1 MVDPGFVVL
10 QAAHRVKAS
19 PSTIRDSRALSR
31 PWHPS
36 RGREER
42 RSSVFENARGLGPLS
57 FASLGL
63 SALAKHRRTRRLAGA
78 KTPALRLPPEDQW
91 LQRLNLEAFAQEMS
105 DLGRELRAQ
114 QGEEDLQ
121 HLNRVVWWSDLCAV
135 LGLAS
140 MWMSPNPFTILALSL
155 WTHSRWTM
163 VAHHTIHGGYNQV
176 DSSGHYS
183 SKTFG
188 MGSLWR
194 RVVDW
199 FDWMLPEA
207 WSRYHNQVHHYR
219 VNEPDGD
226 PDYFEKYTDTWKL
239 NRELMTLLSMLFFKW
254 AFAAPNTYKALKL
267 SQMKG
272 DLPKDFDPKLTMTI
286 YQVFRMESLGEA
298 IFSAGELMTRV
309 IGPYLL
315 LHFVLLPLPFL
326 LIGPSFFWHA
336 VANLFLAELVAN
348 VHGFMVTTFNHT
360 GEDIYCFSS
369 GCRVN
374 SPTFY
379 LRAVIGSV
387 NCHTGGFLND
397 FLHGYLNY
405 QIEHHLWPDLSML
418 SYAKAQ
424 PKVKAICEKHGVP
437 YVQENIFARM
447 VKVLRI
453 FTGRAR
459 MRRFPE
465 EMERKEDFMAYN
477 DRGVAIR
484 DGTTKPSEQDLA
496 PAM

>member
-1 MVDPGFVVL
+1 MAVSTDPM
-10 QAAHRVKAS
+10 R
-19 PSTIRDSRALSR
+19 
-31 PWHPS
+31 
-36 RGREER
+36 
-42 RSSVFENARGLGPLS
+42 
-57 FASLGL
+57 
-63 SALAKHRRTRRLAGA
+63 
-78 KTPALRLPPEDQW
+78 
-91 LQRLNLEAFAQEMS
+91 
-105 DLGRELRAQ
+105 
-114 QGEEDLQ
+114 
-121 HLNRVVWWSDLCAV
+121 
-135 LGLAS
+135 
-140 MWMSPNPFTILALSL
+140 
-155 WTHSRWTM
+155 
-163 VAHHTIHGGYNQV
+163 
-176 DSSGHYS
+176 
-183 SKTFG
+183 
-188 MGSLWR
+188 
-194 RVVDW
+194 
-199 FDWMLPEA
+199 
-207 WSRYHNQVHHYR
+207 
-219 VNEPDGD
+219 
-226 PDYFEKYTDTWKL
+226 
-239 NRELMTLLSMLFFKW
+239 
-254 AFAAPNTYKALKL
+254 
-267 SQMKG
+267 
-272 DLPKDFDPKLTMTI
+272 
-286 YQVFRMESLGEA
+286 
-298 IFSAGELMTRV
+298 
-309 IGPYLL
+309 
-315 LHFVLLPLPFL
+315 FL